1 MIRMGQCRQWTSVV
15 FVSGDDGIIIIKI
28 ILVVM
33 VVVLVQAMAIR
44 MAKEL

>member
-1 MIRMGQCRQWTSVV
+1 M

-28 ILVVM
+28 ILAVM
-33 VVVLVQAMAIR
+33 VVVLVQVMAIR